1 MRRLL
6 HIVTQ
11 ADEPLAAEIIRLQR
25 ERPDCEVEVVHLMQ
39 PQLDYEALLEKI
51 FVADSVQVW

>member
-6 HIVTQ
+6 HVLTQ
-11 ADEPLAAEIIRLQR
+11 TDQPLTTEIIRLQR
-25 ERPDCEVEVVHLMQ
+25 QEPGWEVEVVELFQSQ
-39 PQLDYEALLEKI
+39 PDYEGLLEKI

>member
-25 ERPDCEVEVVHLMQ
+25 ERPDCQVEVVELLQ
-39 PQLDYEALLEKI
+39 PELDYEALLEKI
-51 FVADSVQVW
+51 FAVDSVQVW